1 MVDLLYPDLLYY
13 CKIYVFKF
21 YLAYVSEASLMK
33 TVVVTGG
40 AGGIG
45 TEICRKFAS
54 AGYRVI
60 VGYNR
65 SVQKAEALAREIG
78 GVSLHLDVC
87 QSESVSRFAE
97 SAGRA
102 DVLVNNAGIAAQRL
116 FTDITEEEW
125 DRMFDVH
132 VKGAFRLCQAFLPA
146 MLREK
151 DGSIVNVA
159 SMWGQVG
166 ASCEVHYSAAKA
178 ALIGMTRALAKEL
191 GPSGIRVN
199 CVSPGVIATD
209 MMAGFSEEGKRA
221 LEEETPLGRM
231 GTPLDVAEAV
241 LYAAEARFLTGQ
253 IIAPNGGFV
262 I

>member
-1 MVDLLYPDLLYY
+1 
-13 CKIYVFKF
+13 
-21 YLAYVSEASLMK
+21 MK

-45 TEICRKFAS
+45 AGICRRFAS
-54 AGYRVI
+54 VGYRVI
-60 VGYNR
+60 VGYNH
-65 SVQKAEALAREIG
+65 SSQKAEKLAQEIG
-78 GVSLHLDVC
+78 GTPLHVDVC
-87 QSESVSRFAE
+87 RMDSVRCFAE
-97 SAGRA
+97 AVGKT
-102 DVLVNNAGIAAQRL
+102 DVLVNNAGIAAQKL

-125 DRMFDVH
+125 DAMFDVH

-146 MLREK
+146 MLRVK

-209 MMAGFSEEGKRA
+209 MMAGFSEEDKRA

-231 GTPLDVAEAV
+231 GTPSDVAEAV